1 MREHLLVLR
10 NYDLRGRAAAR
21 PVDQHM
27 LLALAAPRPLYV
39 ASATL
44 DPGPIPAASFSAVY
58 AAPAYRL
65 FGLEAWRDR
74 AAAARHP
81 IAAASATTC
90 ARGRMTSPPT
100 IGNSSSTS
108 STGRSPRSDSAPVP
122 LARCRRA
129 GRRKHPRQ
137 APGAF
142 GQAIFVAGVG
152 DSDRP
157 QRGRLQP
164 SQSKLQGIGPTAN
177 ENQRSEKPS

>member
-1 MREHLLVLR
+1 MIADSVCVNIFWYCE
-10 NYDLRGRAAAR
+10 NYRPSRSRRRPPRRPAHAAGAGRPAPALCGQRDARSGADPRGEF
-21 PVDQHM
+21 
-27 LLALAAPRPLYV
+27 L
-39 ASATL
+39 
-44 DPGPIPAASFSAVY
+44 SAVY

-122 LARCRRA
+122 FARCRRA
-129 GRRKHPRQ
+129 GRRKHPASTRGIWASQ
-137 APGAF
+137 F
-142 GQAIFVAGVG
+142 C
-152 DSDRP
+152 S
-157 QRGRLQP
+157 RGRR
-164 SQSKLQGIGPTAN
+164 SGPASTRPATT
-177 ENQRSEKPS
+177 KPKQASGYRTHGE